1 MLGPN
6 HHTYHV
12 TQHEYGERLNHAARI
27 RMVQQDRR
35 DGSKPFD
42 LHGHRVLTARRLAT
56 GLASVL
62 VAAAVAAGAVGT
74 VAAAPGHGAGGGQT
88 LIR

>member
-12 TQHEYGERLNHAARI
+12 TQHEYGEHLSHAARI

-42 LHGHRVLTARRLAT
+42 LHGHRVVTARRLAA
-56 GLASVL
+56 GLASV
-62 VAAAVAAGAVGT
+62 VVVVAVAAGAAGT
-74 VAAAPGHGAGGGQT
+74 VAAAPHQGGGGPT